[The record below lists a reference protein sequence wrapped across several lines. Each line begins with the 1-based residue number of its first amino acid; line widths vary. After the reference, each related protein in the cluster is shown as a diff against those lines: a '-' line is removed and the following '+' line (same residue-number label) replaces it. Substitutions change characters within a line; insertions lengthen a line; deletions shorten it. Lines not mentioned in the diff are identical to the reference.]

1 MTPDNQDETLGFLV
15 QHRLAYVGVDMPQGH
30 CDSIPPLLA
39 ATAPDLAVVRMLPR
53 VAARLLLRGREPA
66 DPVDPRHARPRA
78 PSTPTARAAAG
89 LTHPADG
96 HERCLGPVSGM
107 HRTRAGHVWLRC
119 PMRPVVHTGRIVAYR
134 LAASSRYSASAS
146 ALAALSAWPVV
157 LVVRATGDHSRS
169 CCAAGSRRYPYG
181 GQPGTRLPEVQLL
194 TRRHSR
200 QPSPRRPSDRC
211 PAVALFPPL
220 VTASNTATLPPAAGR
235 CTAHGEDQA
244 RPAPPALAEGPARWH
259 ATPAPAQR

>member
-1 MTPDNQDETLGFLV
+1 V
-15 QHRLAYVGVDMPQGH
+15 W
-30 CDSIPPLLA
+30 A
-39 ATAPDLAVVRMLPR
+39 ATARPHTRRDGDRRTHAHLADRADRRQAGPWPSR
-53 VAARLLLRGREPA
+53 RKLRGGSVRASGISLTGLFGGPCHRRRSRR
-66 DPVDPRHARPRA
+66 DPVPQPQPFR
-78 PSTPTARAAAG
+78 
-89 LTHPADG
+89 
-96 HERCLGPVSGM
+96 
-107 HRTRAGHVWLRC
+107 
-119 PMRPVVHTGRIVAYR
+119 R
-134 LAASSRYSASAS
+134 LQR
-146 ALAALSAWPVV
+146 LAALSAWPVV
-157 LVVRATGDHSRS
+157 LVARATGDHSRS
-169 CCAAGSRRYPYG
+169 CCAAGSRRHPYG

-220 VTASNTATLPPAAGR
+220 VTASNTASLLPAAGR